1 MSSEQVIFVLII
13 PGQVMDIKYPIWV
26 KAFIQ
31 VSKKYTLFLKC
42 MAALLQT
49 RYLSEVY
56 ADNFSRI
63 LSRDQEVSRL

>member
-1 MSSEQVIFVLII
+1 
-13 PGQVMDIKYPIWV
+13 MDIKYPIWV